1 MIIKEKFIFYFCL
14 FFLITK
20 VSFALENK
28 IIVKVDNEIITY
40 LDIIDESN
48 YLRALNPQINN
59 LNQNKFFEISKNSVI
74 REKVKQIEILK
85 RVENL
90 NIDKNYLDKLIRRIF
105 VKLNFRNKNEFKIY
119 LEKFDVDLATVEK
132 KISIEALWNELIFYK
147 FSKKVKIN
155 EEEIKKEIL
164 ENNKKKNISYF
175 LYEIVFNVKEN
186 NNLNKKFNLIK
197 KDIVEKGFENSAL
210 IHSVS
215 NTSNIG
221 GKLGWV
227 KANSLNEKIKNE
239 INKINLGE
247 FTQPITVPGG
257 FLILKLGDT
266 KENIESFNID
276 EEIEIMINAKKN
288 TQLNQYSNIYFNKI
302 IKNMSINEK

>member
-1 MIIKEKFIFYFCL
+1 M
-14 FFLITK
+14 
-20 VSFALENK
+20 
-28 IIVKVDNEIITY
+28 
-40 LDIIDESN
+40 
-48 YLRALNPQINN
+48 
-59 LNQNKFFEISKNSVI
+59 
-74 REKVKQIEILK
+74 
-85 RVENL
+85 
-90 NIDKNYLDKLIRRIF
+90 
-105 VKLNFRNKNEFKIY
+105 
-119 LEKFDVDLATVEK
+119 
-132 KISIEALWNELIFYK
+132 
-147 FSKKVKIN
+147 
-155 EEEIKKEIL
+155 
-164 ENNKKKNISYF
+164 
-175 LYEIVFNVKEN
+175 
-186 NNLNKKFNLIK
+186 
-197 KDIVEKGFENSAL
+197 

-276 EEIEIMINAKKN
+276 KEIEIMINAKKN